1 MSSVATTGMLHD
13 MKPTVDIGAEI
24 RRSVGDLSGIEVF
37 GQQILV
43 GIYLRGETTQGG
55 IIMPGLQKEDLYQGK
70 VVLILKMGPT
80 ATSVMERDHD
90 MKHLPNPWGARPP
103 RVGDWV
109 FHSASQAFDLN
120 VKGEGAKTSP
130 AIAKDFPAIRDK
142 GWPCR
147 LVYAADLYGR
157 VDDPLMLV

>member
-1 MSSVATTGMLHD
+1 MGSVAVTGMLHD
-13 MKPTVDIGAEI
+13 MKPLHNIANEI
-24 RRSVGDLSGIEVF
+24 RKSVGDLSGIEVY

-80 ATSVMERDHD
+80 ATAVLQRDHD
-90 MKHLPNPWGARPP
+90 VKGLPSPFGARPP
-103 RVGDWV
+103 AVGDWV

-120 VKGEGAKTSP
+120 VKGPGAKTSP
-130 AIAKDFPAIRDK
+130 SIADSFPAIRDK

-157 VDDPLMLV
+157 VTDPLVLV